1 MAGFARELGIVLDL
15 LLAKRGGPRALS
27 RRRDARLAAL
37 VAHARTSSP
46 YYRELYRGLP
56 AGDVLRGDL
65 LLGDVP
71 LGDLPTVTKPQLMA
85 RFDDWVTDPAVTRAD
100 LEAFVADPS
109 LVGSRYRGRYLAC
122 TSSGTTGHPG
132 LFVHDP
138 AAVACYRAL
147 GIRAFGTA
155 LADSRPL
162 AVLLAVLRRGIR
174 AAVVV
179 GAGGHFAGAVWLESE
194 RRRSRGRRRA
204 YRLFPVQ
211 QPLEALVQV
220 LNDFDPALVVGYPSA
235 LELLAGEQD
244 AGRLRIR
251 PVVVESSG
259 ESLGDQARLAAALGC
274 RVHNVYAASEFS
286 PIALDC
292 PRGWLHV
299 NSDWVILE
307 PVEDDYRPTPPG
319 KASHTVLLTNL
330 ANRVQPL
337 IRYDL
342 GDSVLAKPG
351 PCECGNPLPAVRV
364 AGRHDDVLH
373 LDNARGGT
381 VNVLPLAITAP
392 IDDAPGM
399 HRCQLVQSGPAE
411 LRVRLQLAP
420 GAGADEVWQDVA
432 AKLAGF
438 LAGQGLAN
446 VDLVRAGE
454 APEQTGPSGKF
465 HQVIALKRAPDGA

>member
-1 MAGFARELGIVLDL
+1 MADFARELAIMIDL
-15 LLAKRGGPRALS
+15 VRAKRGGPRALA

-46 YYRELYRGLP
+46 FYRELYRGLP
-56 AGDVLRGDL
+56 ESVLLRE
-65 LLGDVP
+65 
-71 LGDLPTVTKPQLMA
+71 LPPVTKPELMA
-85 RFDDWVTDPAVTRAD
+85 HFDDWVTDPAVTRAD
-100 LEAFVADPS
+100 LEAFVADRS
-109 LVGSRYRGRYLAC
+109 LVGSRYRGRYFVC

-138 AAVACYRAL
+138 GAVATYRAQAV
-147 GIRAFGTA
+147 RAFGAA
-155 LADSRPL
+155 LDAGRLP
-162 AVLLAVLRRGIR
+162 AMLRRRGR
-174 AAVVV
+174 TAVVV
-179 GAGGHFAGAVWLESE
+179 GTGGHFAGVVWLESE

-204 YRLFPVQ
+204 YRLISVQ
-211 QPLEALVQV
+211 QPLPRLVQE
-220 LNDFDPALVVGYPSA
+220 LNDFDPALLIGYPSA
-235 LELLAGEQD
+235 LELLAAEQD
-244 AGRLRIR
+244 AGRLHIR

-259 ESLGDQARLAAALGC
+259 ESLGDRARLAAALGAE
-274 RVHNVYAASEFS
+274 VHNVYAASEFS

-307 PVEDDYRPTPPG
+307 PVEEDYRPTPAGQP
-319 KASHTVLLTNL
+319 SHTVLLTNL

-342 GDSVLAKPG
+342 GDSVIAKPG
-351 PCECGNPLPAVRV
+351 PCECGNPLPAIRV

-373 LDNARGGT
+373 LQKAGGGT
-381 VNVLPLAITAP
+381 VSVLPLAITAP
-392 IDDAPGM
+392 IDDAPGV

-411 LRVRLQLAP
+411 LRVRLQLEP
-420 GAGADEVWQDVA
+420 GAAGETVWQDVT

-446 VDLVRAGE
+446 VDLVRAEE
-454 APEQTGPSGKF
+454 APDQTGASGKF
-465 HQVIALKRAPDGA
+465 HQVIALKPPPGSV

>member
-1 MAGFARELGIVLDL
+1 MLDL
-15 LLAKRGGPRALS
+15 LRAEHGGPRALA

-37 VAHARTSSP
+37 VVHARTSSP
-46 YYRELYRGLP
+46 FYRELYRGLP
-56 AGDVLRGDL
+56 AGDVTRGDVSL
-65 LLGDVP
+65 R
-71 LGDLPTVTKPQLMA
+71 DLPPVIKPQLMA
-85 RFDDWVTDPAVTRAD
+85 RFDDWVTDPDVTRTD
-100 LEAFVADPS
+100 LEAFVADPT
-109 LVGSRYRGRYLAC
+109 LVGSRYRGRYFAC

-138 AAVACYRAL
+138 AAVACYRAQ
-147 GIRAFGTA
+147 GIRAVRSTVNAGVMPA
-155 LADSRPL
+155 L
-162 AVLLAVLRRGIR
+162 LRRGIR
-174 AAVVV
+174 TAVVV

-204 YRLFPVQ
+204 YRLFSVQ
-211 QPLEALVQV
+211 QPLESLVRA

-235 LELLAGEQD
+235 LELLAEERD

-251 PVVVESSG
+251 PAVVESSG
-259 ESLGDQARLAAALGC
+259 ESLGDPARLAASLGC
-274 RVHNVYAASEFS
+274 GVHNVYAASEFS

-307 PVEDDYRPTPPG
+307 PVEADYRPTPEGQP
-319 KASHTVLLTNL
+319 SHTVLLTNL

-342 GDSVLAKPG
+342 GDSVIAKTG

-373 LDNARGGT
+373 LDNASGRT
-381 VNVLPLAITAP
+381 VSILPLAVTAP
-392 IDDAPGM
+392 IDGAPGV
-399 HRCQLVQSGPAE
+399 HRCQLVQSGRAE
-411 LRVRLQLAP
+411 VRVRLELEP
-420 GAGADEVWQDVA
+420 GAAADEVWQDVA

-446 VDLVRAGE
+446 VKLVRAGE
-454 APEQTGPSGKF
+454 APEQTGASGKF
-465 HQVIALKRAPDGA
+465 HQVIALKHDPD

>member
-1 MAGFARELGIVLDL
+1 
-15 LLAKRGGPRALS
+15 
-27 RRRDARLAAL
+27 
-37 VAHARTSSP
+37 
-46 YYRELYRGLP
+46 
-56 AGDVLRGDL
+56 
-65 LLGDVP
+65 
-71 LGDLPTVTKPQLMA
+71 
-85 RFDDWVTDPAVTRAD
+85 VTRAD

-211 QPLEALVQV
+211 QPLEALVQA

-351 PCECGNPLPAVRV
+351 PCECGNPLPAIRV
-364 AGRHDDVLH
+364 AGRRDDVLR
-373 LDNARGGT
+373 LLAADGT
-381 VNVLPLAITAP
+381 FVRILPLAIGSVLDET
-392 IDDAPGM
+392 PGL
-399 HRCQLVQSGPAE
+399 HRSQLVQTGPAS
-411 LRVRLQLAP
+411 LRLRLEPEP
-420 GAGADEVWQDVA
+420 GADAGTVWLSA
-432 AKLAGF
+432 SGKLLEYLAG
-438 LAGQGLAN
+438 LELGN
-446 VDLVRAGE
+446 VGVVRAE
-454 APEQTGPSGKF
+454 EPPEQSGLSGKF
-465 HQVIALKRAPDGA
+465 RQVIARRPE